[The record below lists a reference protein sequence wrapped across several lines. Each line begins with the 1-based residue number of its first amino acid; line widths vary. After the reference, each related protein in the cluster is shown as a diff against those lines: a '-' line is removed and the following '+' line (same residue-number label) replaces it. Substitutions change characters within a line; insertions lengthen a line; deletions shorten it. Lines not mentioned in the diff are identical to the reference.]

1 MANNEAAR
9 SYMKELFKPFED
21 FDRTTRE
28 MFDKVHANDEP
39 VSSFA
44 LQDRARAL
52 VELLDIIGPAI
63 DGLRRLEGGG
73 EEQREIFF
81 EYDGLLATLMDYRA
95 MAENELDE
103 AEQALAHR

>member
-1 MANNEAAR
+1 MIETMQKAA
-9 SYMKELFKPFED
+9 E
-21 FDRTTRE
+21 
-28 MFDKVHANDEP
+28 
-39 VSSFA
+39 SFA

-73 EEQREIFF
+73 DERREIFF